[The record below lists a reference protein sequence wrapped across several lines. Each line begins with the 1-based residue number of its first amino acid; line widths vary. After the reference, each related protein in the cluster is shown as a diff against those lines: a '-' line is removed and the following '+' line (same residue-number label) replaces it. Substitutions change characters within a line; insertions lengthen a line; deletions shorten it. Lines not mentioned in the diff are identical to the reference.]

1 MSPSSRA
8 HSPAHVTFAVTTSS
22 VAALIRYATAIS
34 NNVISK
40 HACRDHQAR
49 ANQTSN
55 LLHVVTLE
63 RSRLIQTPRSRD
75 LFLHSSEKM
84 SHNHMRISATVRI
97 LLLTPSL
104 SFVAGKGKKRSL
116 FDFPRT
122 HVLHPTVIA
131 CRGVRVE
138 QTVACAMQA
147 WLRHGLRVDD
157 VRARLLYSYSD
168 PRGGLGTLRIGVML
182 H

>member
-8 HSPAHVTFAVTTSS
+8 HSSAHVTFAETTSS
-22 VAALIRYATAIS
+22 VAALIRYATVIS

-63 RSRLIQTPRSRD
+63 RSRLIQNPRPPNSAPQIE
-75 LFLHSSEKM
+75 SSTITCKSLQQYGSFSLPPRCRRGPEKVPF
-84 SHNHMRISATVRI
+84 R
-97 LLLTPSL
+97 L
-104 SFVAGKGKKRSL
+104 
-116 FDFPRT
+116 PRT

-157 VRARLLYSYSD
+157 VRARLLYNYSD